1 MLVIGIFRKGEIN
14 MTEQEYRNEFSKRLK
29 NMIKDKEITQKEL
42 SKLTGISEHTISNY
56 VTGQITPSLF
66 HANEI
71 ARALHRPINYFN
83 I

>member
-1 MLVIGIFRKGEIN
+1 

-29 NMIKDKEITQKEL
+29 SMIKDEEITQKEL
-42 SKLTGISEHTISNY
+42 SKLTGISEHTISAY
-56 VTGQITPSLF
+56 ITSKSTPSLY

-71 ARALHRPINYFN
+71 ARALKKPINYFN

>member
-1 MLVIGIFRKGEIN
+1 
-14 MTEQEYRNEFSKRLK
+14 MTEQDYRNEFSKRLK
-29 NMIKDKEITQKEL
+29 NMIKDVEITQKEL
-42 SKLTGISEHTISNY
+42 SEMTGISEYTISAY
-56 VTGQITPSLF
+56 ATGKSTPSLF